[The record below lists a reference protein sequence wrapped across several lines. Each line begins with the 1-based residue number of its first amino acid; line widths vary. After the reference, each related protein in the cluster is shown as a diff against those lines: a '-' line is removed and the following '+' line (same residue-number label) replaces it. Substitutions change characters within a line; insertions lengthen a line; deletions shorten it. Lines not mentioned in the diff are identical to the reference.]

1 MTDMFKD
8 YTGYTTVMHDEMMMG
23 MTYNDSDAAFA

>member
-1 MTDMFKD
+1 MTNMFKD
-8 YTGYTTVMHDEMMMG
+8 YTGSMTVMHDEMMMG